1 MTTPRSTQHTH
12 MKNAYNYFYIIEYY
26 LDNLN
31 VRTNKTFTFFECF
44 PVLLFKQKQE
54 QEIIDLLRD
63 RKNMKT
69 VY

>member
-31 VRTNKTFTFFECF
+31 VRTNKTFTFFVMHWSAF
-44 PVLLFKQKQE
+44 QFYFLS
-54 QEIIDLLRD
+54 
-63 RKNMKT
+63 KNKSKKL
-69 VY
+69 